1 MGDGEGK
8 KRKLNIYWISVMFQ
22 AMELVCFTHII
33 PFNPH
38 RGLMKPLFVFTFV
51 GGKAE
56 VQRINVILPVYSY

>member
-1 MGDGEGK
+1 M
-8 KRKLNIYWISVMFQ
+8 SVMFQ

-56 VQRINVILPVYSY
+56 FQRINVILPVL